1 MGARQVAEYMSAK
14 VVSLR
19 PETSVREA
27 ERVLAEHGIGG
38 APVLDGSGRVVG
50 VVSQRDLVRIE
61 ATPATAGETG
71 EFYTDMDEFRDL
83 ARVPVERH
91 AMPIEG
97 IMNRSVIEISPRS
110 DVTEAARTM
119 REHRVHRLLVTED
132 GVLVGILS
140 ALDLLRALA
149 EPV

>member
-1 MGARQVAEYMSAK
+1 MPTRRVADYMSTK
-14 VVSLR
+14 IVSLA
-19 PETSVREA
+19 PESTVRDA

-38 APVLDGSGRVVG
+38 APVLDERGCVLG

-71 EFYTDMDEFRDL
+71 TFYTDMEELRDL
-83 ARVPVERH
+83 AEVPVERH
-91 AMPIEG
+91 GTPVET
-97 IMNRSVIEISPRS
+97 IMNRSVLEISPQA
-110 DVTEAARTM
+110 DVAEAARTM

-149 EPV
+149 DS